1 MGLRVRQS
9 EATKRL
15 ASLIRAE
22 EEEKSIISVKRSK
35 NKQKKKNAKI
45 DAKMPKKPPT
55 AFFYFLYVTSFN
67 PFYVFEL

>member
-22 EEEKSIISVKRSK
+22 EEEKTIISVKRSK
-35 NKQKKKNAKI
+35 NKQKKKSAKI